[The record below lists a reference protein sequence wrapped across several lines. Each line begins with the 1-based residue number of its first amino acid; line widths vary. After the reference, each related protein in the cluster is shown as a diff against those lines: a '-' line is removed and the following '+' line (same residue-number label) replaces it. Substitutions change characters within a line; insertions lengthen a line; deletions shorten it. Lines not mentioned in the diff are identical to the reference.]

1 MAPILELYHWEISPF
16 CEKVRKILD
25 YKGLPYRTITQPLT
39 RRPLLQSRTGQQK
52 VPVLR
57 DGEKW
62 IADSTDI
69 ARYLDETYPEKPVL
83 PEAGRDRTL
92 CLLIEDW
99 ADEAFASTVQPAKWL
114 SPGNFS
120 VLAARMRE
128 ELTGPVNNLLLNV
141 AKPVLQKQMREYLHG
156 RGMKRNTVALAE
168 QLDLLESLL
177 ESQSYLFG
185 ETPTVA
191 DFATAALLKELRGLK
206 GWELVAGRPG
216 VAALTERIEAIPST
230 RVSQ

>member
-1 MAPILELYHWEISPF
+1 MASTLELYHWEISPF
-16 CEKVRKILD
+16 CEKVRRILD

-57 DGEKW
+57 DGETW
-62 IADSTDI
+62 VADSTDI
-69 ARYLDETYPEKPVL
+69 ARYLEERYPEKPVL
-83 PEAGRDRTL
+83 PTSGRDRAL

-99 ADEAFASTVQPAKWL
+99 ADEAFASSVQPAKWL

-120 VLAARMRE
+120 ILAGRMRE
-128 ELTGPVNNLLLNV
+128 ELTGPVNNLLLTV

-156 RGMKRNTVALAE
+156 RGMKRNATVLTD
-168 QLDLLESLL
+168 QLDQLEVLL

-185 ETPTVA
+185 DTPTVA
-191 DFATAALLKELRGLK
+191 DFAVAALLKELKGLK
-206 GWELVAGRPG
+206 GWEIVAAHPR
-216 VAALTERIEAIPST
+216 VLALTERIESISSA
-230 RVSQ
+230 RVA